1 MLQMMNKMDKSLFKR
16 CHFFIV
22 FIIFSLNL
30 DNVVHTDEAEKT
42 TPPTTTT
49 TTTAEPLE
57 PGLYRN
63 FRHHHDG
70 HSHRVC
76 HFVEEF

>member
-1 MLQMMNKMDKSLFKR
+1 
-16 CHFFIV
+16 
-22 FIIFSLNL
+22 L